1 MKIIP
6 SEQFAKDLKRLAKKY
21 PSLPADLRSLQV
33 SLLENPTQ
41 GVALGDDCY
50 KIRLK
55 IASKNKGKSGGA
67 RVITC
72 VLMFDAE
79 IHLLTMYD
87 KSEVEN
93 IGDGFLNELMAAA
106 KKR

>member
-6 SEQFAKDLKRLAKKY
+6 SDQFAKDLKRLAKKY
-21 PSLPADLRSLQV
+21 PSLSADLRLLQA

-50 KIRLK
+50 KIGLK
-55 IASKNKGKSGGA
+55 IASKNRGKSGGA
-67 RVITC
+67 RVVTL
-72 VLMFDAE
+72 VLMLDEE

-93 IGDGFLNELMAAA
+93 ISDSFLDELMAAA
-106 KKR
+106 KRR